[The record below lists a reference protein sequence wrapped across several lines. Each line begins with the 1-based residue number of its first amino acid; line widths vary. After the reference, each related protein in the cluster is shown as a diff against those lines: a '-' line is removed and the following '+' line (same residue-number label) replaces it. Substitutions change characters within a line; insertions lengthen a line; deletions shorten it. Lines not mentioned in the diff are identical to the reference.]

1 MDAPLGKGQR
11 QWDEF
16 FPLSVKLE
24 LFPVQACGFWLDPSQ
39 ALHFTLGPGTCLAQ
53 GLVPESPLNP
63 LPHSCSQL
71 FSLSMIIFSL
81 PLPSPAPQCFQT
93 PFQNGIWARPSVPHL
108 QRTLSRGLL
117 PSCSLRSPAWLQP
130 GQERPRRNPQHI
142 AFCLHP
148 DTFLWRC

>member
-53 GLVPESPLNP
+53 DLVPESPLNP

-108 QRTLSRGLL
+108 QRTLSRGVAALL
-117 PSCSLRSPAWLQP
+117 LFEVSSLAAARAGKTQEKSPAHCILSP
-130 GQERPRRNPQHI
+130 P
-142 AFCLHP
+142 
-148 DTFLWRC
+148 